1 MTTATEHIQHQID
14 PVFDER
20 SRVLLLGTMP
30 SPKSRE
36 EGFFY
41 GHPRNRFWRLMSVL
55 FDEPIPETIEDKK
68 DLLLRHHIALWDV
81 LKSCEIEGASDAS
94 IRNAKPNDLGR
105 IFETAAIQGVFATGT
120 KAGELYRKLCE
131 PGLRDRFGREQGVSC
146 ETLPSTSPANA
157 TRDFASLQAIYGNNI
172 LPLLAPAEP
181 VTLSVPDVIR
191 LEQTIAEQGT
201 SLAELMERAGRFLG
215 YYAMVDSIQA
225 GMITARMVVLCG
237 FGNNG
242 GDGWVAARYLADA
255 GFETTL
261 ITPVAAAD
269 LKAQPARSAAL
280 AAQEF
285 LEACEDAHILVAPDA
300 EALEAALDQADVIID
315 AILGTG
321 FSGDAVRAPFD
332 TWITQAN
339 AQRSRGA
346 RIVAADVPSGLSAQ
360 TGKAATPCI
369 KADLTVTMICQ
380 KPGLVTP
387 YAFAFCGDVKVA
399 PIAYIEPILSA
410 WKREEQTAATLAANS
425 SPASET
431 QKSRPGVSAKTAVK
445 HDEFHRPEAEDDDGY
460 DPYSDRRPEP
470 EPLFQSDPWN

>member
-1 MTTATEHIQHQID
+1 MATATERIQHQID

-41 GHPRNRFWRLMSVL
+41 GHPRNRFWLLMSTL

-81 LKSCEIEGASDAS
+81 LESCSIEGASDAS
-94 IRNAKPNDLGR
+94 IRDPKPNDLGR

-131 PGLRDRFGREQGVSC
+131 PGLRARFGREQGVAC

-157 TRDFASLQAIYGNNI
+157 TRDFDSLHAIYGNNI
-172 LPLLAPAEP
+172 LPLLAPAAP

-191 LEQTIAEQGT
+191 LEQAIAERGT
-201 SLAELMERAGRFLG
+201 SLAALMERAGRFLG
-215 YYAMVDSIQA
+215 YYAMVDSIKA
-225 GMITARMVVLCG
+225 GMPTARMAVLCG

-261 ITPVAAAD
+261 ITPIAAED
-269 LKAQPARSAAL
+269 LKAQPARDAAM

-285 LEACEDAHILVAPDA
+285 LDACEGAQVLVAPDA
-300 EALEAALDQADVIID
+300 KTLETTLAQADVIVD
-315 AILGTG
+315 ALLGTG

-332 TWITQAN
+332 AWINLAN
-339 AQRSRGA
+339 AQRGRGA

-360 TGKAATPCI
+360 TGKAASPCI

-387 YAFAFCGDVKVA
+387 YAFAFCGNVKVA
-399 PIAYIEPILSA
+399 PIAYIEPILDA
-410 WKREEQTAATLAANS
+410 WKREQSEAAAKTSDAQA
-425 SPASET
+425 PKA

-445 HDEFHRPEAEDDDGY
+445 RDEFHRPEAEDDDGY